1 MWGAIQQS
9 LNTSN
14 VDQTTVGTSPISTVG
29 FSWISYIRSTMEKW
43 FQYALM
49 ALGFPQSMNKRVFDS
64 SGGPVLQYKY
74 VMDPSINYTFG
85 GLSKCSDMRLSEN
98 RLFLNPLMYP
108 HSLSGNCH
116 NLEYTT
122 KNTSCLDPKWICM
135 DMFPFSYV

>member
-1 MWGAIQQS
+1 
-9 LNTSN
+9 
-14 VDQTTVGTSPISTVG
+14 
-29 FSWISYIRSTMEKW
+29 MEKW

-98 RLFLNPLMYP
+98 GLSLNPLMYP
-108 HSLSGNCH
+108 HSLS
-116 NLEYTT
+116 LEIAIIWSIQQKIHHVWTQSGYV
-122 KNTSCLDPKWICM
+122 WIC
-135 DMFPFSYV
+135 FPLVTYNLQ